1 MKLTFLG
8 TGTSQ
13 GVPVIACDCGVCLS
27 PDIRDKRLRS
37 SVMITINNLNYL
49 IDCGPDFRQQMLREK
64 IQDIRAILFTH
75 EHKDHIA
82 GMDDVRAFNFKHQKD
97 MDVYCDMNVQKA
109 LLREFPYVFSD
120 NKYPGVPEVN
130 IHQINSNKSFNIDGD
145 LFTPIE
151 VMHYKLPVLG
161 FRVNDLTYITDAKT
175 ISIKEIEK
183 IKGTRVLV
191 VNALR
196 ISEHISHFNLKEAL
210 SFINEVKPEVAY
222 LTHVSHLMGRTEDV
236 EKQLP
241 DKVMLAYDGLQVDI

>member
-13 GVPVIACDCGVCLS
+13 GVPVIACDCDVCLS
-27 PDIRDKRLRS
+27 SDKRDKRLRS
-37 SVMITINNLNYL
+37 SVMISINNLNYL
-49 IDCGPDFRQQMLREK
+49 IDCGPDFRQQMLREQ

-75 EHKDHIA
+75 EHKDHLA
-82 GMDDVRAFNFKHQKD
+82 GLDDVRAFNFKHQKD
-97 MDVYCDMNVQKA
+97 MDIYCDFNVQKA
-109 LLREFPYVFSD
+109 LLREFPYIFSD
-120 NKYPGVPEVN
+120 FKYPGVPEVKV
-130 IHQINSNKSFNIDGD
+130 HQIDRDEPFYIDGN

-161 FRVNDLTYITDAKT
+161 FRVNNLTYITDAKT
-175 ISIKEIEK
+175 ISNKELEK

-196 ISEHISHFNLKEAL
+196 ISEHISHFNLEQAL

-222 LTHVSHLMGRTEDV
+222 LTHVSHLMGRSEDV
-236 EKQLP
+236 EKQLS

>member
-27 PDIRDKRLRS
+27 PDIRDKRLRT

-97 MDVYCDMNVQKA
+97 MDVYCDMNVQNA

-130 IHQINSNKSFNIDGD
+130 IHQINSNESFNIDGN

-175 ISIKEIEK
+175 ISRKEIEK

-191 VNALR
+191 INALR
-196 ISEHISHFNLKEAL
+196 IREHISHFNLKEAL
-210 SFINEVKPEVAY
+210 SFINEIKPEVAY
-222 LTHVSHLMGRTEDV
+222 LTHVSHLMGRTKDV
-236 EKQLP
+236 EKKLP
-241 DKVMLAYDGLQVDI
+241 DNVIIAYDGLKVDL

>member
-13 GVPVIACDCGVCLS
+13 GVPVIACDCDVCLS

-49 IDCGPDFRQQMLREK
+49 IDCGPDFRQQILREK

-82 GMDDVRAFNFKHQKD
+82 GLDDVRAFNFKYDKD
-97 MDVYCDMNVQKA
+97 MDVYCDVNVQKA
-109 LLREFPYVFSD
+109 LFREFSYIFSD

-130 IHQINSNKSFNIDGD
+130 IHKINSNKSFNIDGN

-175 ISIKEIEK
+175 ISRKEIEK

-196 ISEHISHFNLKEAL
+196 IREHISHFNLKEAL

-222 LTHVSHLMGRTEDV
+222 LTHVSHLMGRTEYV

-241 DKVMLAYDGLQVDI
+241 DQVMLAYDGLQVDI

>member
-27 PDIRDKRLRS
+27 SDIRDKRLRS

-82 GMDDVRAFNFKHQKD
+82 GMDDVRAFNFKHHKD

-130 IHQINSNKSFNIDGD
+130 IHQINSNKSFNIDGN

-175 ISIKEIEK
+175 ISRKEIEK

-210 SFINEVKPEVAY
+210 CFINEVKPEVAY
-222 LTHVSHLMGRTEDV
+222 LTHVSHLMGRSEDV

-241 DKVMLAYDGLQVDI
+241 DKVMLAFDGLQVDI

>member
-97 MDVYCDMNVQKA
+97 MDVYCDMNVQNA

-130 IHQINSNKSFNIDGD
+130 IHQINSNKSFNIDGN

-175 ISIKEIEK
+175 ISRKEIEK

-196 ISEHISHFNLKEAL
+196 ISEHISHFNLKEAI

-222 LTHVSHLMGRTEDV
+222 LTHVSHLMGRSEDV

-241 DKVMLAYDGLQVDI
+241 DQVILAYDGLQVDI

>member
-130 IHQINSNKSFNIDGD
+130 IHQINSNKSFNIDGN

-175 ISIKEIEK
+175 ISRKEIEK

-196 ISEHISHFNLKEAL
+196 ISEHISHFNLKEAI
-210 SFINEVKPEVAY
+210 SFINEVKPKVAY
-222 LTHVSHLMGRTEDV
+222 LTHVSHLMGRSEDV

>member
-27 PDIRDKRLRS
+27 SDIRDKRLRS

-130 IHQINSNKSFNIDGD
+130 IHQINSNKSFNIDEN

-161 FRVNDLTYITDAKT
+161 FRVNELTYITDAKT
-175 ISIKEIEK
+175 ISKKEIEK

-222 LTHVSHLMGRTEDV
+222 LTHVSHLMGRSEDV

>member
-13 GVPVIACDCGVCLS
+13 GVPVIACDCDVCLS
-27 PDIRDKRLRS
+27 PDLRDKRLRS
-37 SVMITINNLNYL
+37 SVIITINNLNYL

-64 IQDIRAILFTH
+64 VQDIRAILFTH

-120 NKYPGVPEVN
+120 NRYPGVPEVN
-130 IHQINSNKSFNIDGD
+130 IHQINSNKAFNIDGN
-145 LFTPIE
+145 LFTPIR

-161 FRVNDLTYITDAKT
+161 FRVNDLTYLTDAKT
-175 ISIKEIEK
+175 ISRKEIEK

-196 ISEHISHFNLKEAL
+196 ISQHISHFNLKEAL
-210 SFINEVKPEVAY
+210 GFINEIKPEVAY

-236 EKQLP
+236 EKKITRQSYASLRWT
-241 DKVMLAYDGLQVDI
+241 KS

>member
-27 PDIRDKRLRS
+27 SDIRDERLRS

-97 MDVYCDMNVQKA
+97 MDVYCDMNVKKA
-109 LLREFPYVFSD
+109 LFREFSYIFSD
-120 NKYPGVPEVN
+120 DKYPGVPEVN
-130 IHQINSNKSFNIDGD
+130 IHNINSNKSFNIDGN
-145 LFTPIE
+145 LFIPIE

-161 FRVNDLTYITDAKT
+161 FRINDLTYITDAKT
-175 ISIKEIEK
+175 ISRKEIEK
-183 IKGTRVLV
+183 IKGTRILV

-196 ISEHISHFNLKEAL
+196 IREHISHFNLKEAIN
-210 SFINEVKPEVAY
+210 FINQVKPDMAY
-222 LTHVSHLMGRTEDV
+222 LTHVSHLMGRTEDL

-241 DKVMLAYDGLQVDI
+241 DQVMIAYDGLQVDI

>member
-13 GVPVIACDCGVCLS
+13 GVPVIACDCDVCLS
-27 PDIRDKRLRS
+27 PDLRDKRLRS

-64 IQDIRAILFTH
+64 VQDIRAILFTH

-120 NKYPGVPEVN
+120 NRYPGVPEVN
-130 IHQINSNKSFNIDGD
+130 IHQINSNKAFNIDGN
-145 LFTPIE
+145 LFTPIR

-161 FRVNDLTYITDAKT
+161 FRVNDLTYLTDAKT
-175 ISIKEIEK
+175 ISRKEIEK

-210 SFINEVKPEVAY
+210 GFINEIKPEVAY

-236 EKQLP
+236 EKKLP
-241 DKVMLAYDGLQVDI
+241 EKVMLAYDGLKVDI

>member
-27 PDIRDKRLRS
+27 SDIRDKRLRS

-82 GMDDVRAFNFKHQKD
+82 GMDDVRAFNFKYQKD
-97 MDVYCDMNVQKA
+97 MDVYCDMNVQTA
-109 LLREFPYVFSD
+109 LLREYPYVFSD

-130 IHQINSNKSFNIDGD
+130 IHQINSNKSFKIDGN

-175 ISIKEIEK
+175 ISNKEIEK
-183 IKGTRVLV
+183 VKGTRVLV

-210 SFINEVKPEVAY
+210 NFINEIKPEVAY
-222 LTHVSHLMGRTEDV
+222 ITHVSHLMGRTEDV

-241 DKVMLAYDGLQVDI
+241 DKVMLAYDGLQVDM

>member
-27 PDIRDKRLRS
+27 ADIRDKRLRS
-37 SVMITINNLNYL
+37 SVLITINNINYL
-49 IDCGPDFRQQMLREK
+49 IDCGPDFRQQMLREE

-130 IHQINSNKSFNIDGD
+130 IHQINSNESFNIDGN

-175 ISIKEIEK
+175 ISRKEIEK

-191 VNALR
+191 INALR

-222 LTHVSHLMGRTEDV
+222 LTHVSHLMGRSEDV
-236 EKQLP
+236 EKKLP
-241 DKVMLAYDGLQVDI
+241 DQVILAYDGLQVDI

>member
-13 GVPVIACDCGVCLS
+13 GVPVIACDCVVCLS
-27 PDIRDKRLRS
+27 TDIRDKRLRS
-37 SVMITINNLNYL
+37 SVVITINNLNYL
-49 IDCGPDFRQQMLREK
+49 IDCGPDFRQQMLREE

-130 IHQINSNKSFNIDGD
+130 IHQINSNESFNIDGN

-175 ISIKEIEK
+175 ISRKEIEK

-191 VNALR
+191 INALR
-196 ISEHISHFNLKEAL
+196 ISEHISHFNLNEAL

-222 LTHVSHLMGRTEDV
+222 LTHVSHLMGRSEDV

-241 DKVMLAYDGLQVDI
+241 DKVMLAYDGLQVDM

>member
-13 GVPVIACDCGVCLS
+13 GVPVIACDCDVCSS
-27 PDIRDKRLRS
+27 PDLRDKRLRS

-64 IQDIRAILFTH
+64 TQDIRAILFTH

-82 GMDDVRAFNFKHQKD
+82 GMDDVRAFNFKHQKE

-109 LLREFPYVFSD
+109 LLREFPYVFSN

-130 IHQINSNKSFNIDGD
+130 IHQINSNNTFNLDGN
-145 LFTPIE
+145 LFIPIR

-161 FRVNDLTYITDAKT
+161 FRVNDLTYLTDAKT
-175 ISIKEIEK
+175 ISRKEIEK

-196 ISEHISHFNLKEAL
+196 ISQHISHFNLKEAL
-210 SFINEVKPEVAY
+210 GFINEIKPEVAY

-236 EKQLP
+236 EKKLP
-241 DKVMLAYDGLQVDI
+241 DKVMLAYDGLKVDI

>member
-27 PDIRDKRLRS
+27 TDIRDKRLRS

-49 IDCGPDFRQQMLREK
+49 IDCGPDFRQQMLREE

-130 IHQINSNKSFNIDGD
+130 IHQINSNESFNIDGN

-175 ISIKEIEK
+175 ISRKEIEK

-191 VNALR
+191 INALR
-196 ISEHISHFNLKEAL
+196 ISEHISHFNLNEAL

-222 LTHVSHLMGRTEDV
+222 LTHVSHLMGRSEDV

>member
-27 PDIRDKRLRS
+27 ADIRDKRLRS

-49 IDCGPDFRQQMLREK
+49 IDCGPDFRQQMLREE

-97 MDVYCDMNVQKA
+97 MDVYCDTNVQKA

-130 IHQINSNKSFNIDGD
+130 IHQINSNESFNIDGN
-145 LFTPIE
+145 LFTPFE

-175 ISIKEIEK
+175 ISRKEIEK

-191 VNALR
+191 INALR
-196 ISEHISHFNLKEAL
+196 ISEHISHFNLNEAL

-222 LTHVSHLMGRTEDV
+222 LTHVSHLMGRSEDV

>member
-13 GVPVIACDCGVCLS
+13 GVPVIACDCDVCLS
-27 PDIRDKRLRS
+27 PDLRDKRLRS

-64 IQDIRAILFTH
+64 VQDIRAILFTH

-120 NKYPGVPEVN
+120 NRYPGVPEVN
-130 IHQINSNKSFNIDGD
+130 IHQINSNKAFNIDGN
-145 LFTPIE
+145 LFTPIR

-161 FRVNDLTYITDAKT
+161 FRVNDLTYLTDAKT
-175 ISIKEIEK
+175 ISRKEIEK

-210 SFINEVKPEVAY
+210 GFINEIKPEVAY

-236 EKQLP
+236 EKKLP
-241 DKVMLAYDGLQVDI
+241 EKVKLAYDGLKVDI

>member
-37 SVMITINNLNYL
+37 SVMITINDLNYL

-64 IQDIRAILFTH
+64 IEDIRAILFTH

-109 LLREFPYVFSD
+109 LFREFPYVFND

-130 IHQINSNKSFNIDGD
+130 IHQINSNKSFNINGN

-175 ISIKEIEK
+175 ISSKEIEK

-196 ISEHISHFNLKEAL
+196 ISEHVSHFNLKEAL
-210 SFINEVKPEVAY
+210 SFINVVKPEVAY
-222 LTHVSHLMGRTEDV
+222 LTHVRHLMGRSEDV

-241 DKVMLAYDGLQVDI
+241 DKVLLAYDGLQVDI

>member
-13 GVPVIACDCGVCLS
+13 GVPVIACDCDVCLS
-27 PDIRDKRLRS
+27 SDVRDKRLRS

-49 IDCGPDFRQQMLREK
+49 IDCGPDFRQQMLREN

-75 EHKDHIA
+75 EHKDHVA
-82 GMDDVRAFNFKHQKD
+82 GMDDVRAFNFKYQKD
-97 MDVYCDMNVQKA
+97 MDIYCDLNVQKA
-109 LLREFPYVFSD
+109 LFREFSYVFSD
-120 NKYPGVPEVN
+120 NKYPGVPQVN
-130 IHQINSNKSFNIDGD
+130 IHNIASNKSFNIDGN

-161 FRVNDLTYITDAKT
+161 FRVSDLTYITDAKT
-175 ISIKEIEK
+175 ISRNEIEK

-196 ISEHISHFNLKEAL
+196 ISKHISHFNLKEAL
-210 SFINEVKPEVAY
+210 SFINEIKPEVAY
-222 LTHVSHLMGRTEDV
+222 LTHISHLMGRTEDV

-241 DKVMLAYDGLQVDI
+241 DQVMLAYDGLQVDI

>member
-27 PDIRDKRLRS
+27 TDIRDKRLRS

-49 IDCGPDFRQQMLREK
+49 IDCGPDFRQQMLREE

-130 IHQINSNKSFNIDGD
+130 IHQINSNESFNIDGN

-175 ISIKEIEK
+175 ISRKEIEK

-191 VNALR
+191 INALR

-222 LTHVSHLMGRTEDV
+222 LTHVSHLMGQSEDV

-241 DKVMLAYDGLQVDI
+241 DKVMLAYDGLKVDI

>member
-13 GVPVIACDCGVCLS
+13 GVPVIACGCDVCES
-27 PDIRDKRLRS
+27 KDNRDKRLRS

-49 IDCGPDFRQQMLREK
+49 IDCGPDFRQQMLREN
-64 IQDIRAILFTH
+64 IQDVRAILYTH

-82 GMDDVRAFNFKHQKD
+82 GLDDVRAFNFKHQKV
-97 MDVYCDMNVQKA
+97 MDVYCDINVKKA
-109 LLREFPYVFSD
+109 LFREFPYVFSD

-130 IHQINSNKSFNIDGD
+130 IHQINSNKSFNIDGN
-145 LFTPIE
+145 LFIPIE

-161 FRVNDLTYITDAKT
+161 FRINDLTYITDAKT
-175 ISIKEIEK
+175 ISRKQIKK

-191 VNALR
+191 INALR
-196 ISEHISHFNLKEAL
+196 ISEHISHFNLNEAL
-210 SFINEVKPEVAY
+210 NFINEVKPDMAY
-222 LTHVSHLMGRTEDV
+222 LTHVSHLMGQTEDL

-241 DKVMLAYDGLQVDI
+241 DHVMFAYDGLQVDI